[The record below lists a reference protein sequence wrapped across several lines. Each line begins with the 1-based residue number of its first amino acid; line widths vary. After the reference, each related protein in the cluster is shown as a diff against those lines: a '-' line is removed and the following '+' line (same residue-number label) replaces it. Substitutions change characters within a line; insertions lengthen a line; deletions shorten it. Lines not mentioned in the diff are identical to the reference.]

1 MNTILIV
8 CDTWRRDHSG
18 AYGND
23 WIHTPNINRFAE
35 KAAVF
40 ENAYLTSYPT
50 LPCRRDILT
59 GRYEFPWRGWGGLDP
74 D

>member
-50 LPCRRDILT
+50 LPCRRDIL
-59 GRYEFPWRGWGGLDP
+59 
-74 D
+74 

>member
-35 KAAVF
+35 KSPIVPI
-40 ENAYLTSYPT
+40 S
-50 LPCRRDILT
+50 LPALVA
-59 GRYEFPWRGWGGLDP
+59 
-74 D
+74 